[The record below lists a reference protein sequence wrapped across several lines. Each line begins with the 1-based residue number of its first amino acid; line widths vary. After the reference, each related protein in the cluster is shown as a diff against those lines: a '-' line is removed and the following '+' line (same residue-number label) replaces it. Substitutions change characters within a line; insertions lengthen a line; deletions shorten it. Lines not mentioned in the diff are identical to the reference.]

1 MNRKWMAAAWIVAL
15 AATLVVGCGPKK
27 EPPVEPPPP
36 VEAKPE
42 MAEEVTPPVQP
53 PTEEDDVDLVD
64 MEITEINKELA
75 NLARDGVIVLD
86 VYFDYDKYELKPD
99 ARTGLQKNAAF
110 MRANPK
116 LVFALE
122 GHCDERGTNEYNLA
136 LGERR
141 ANAAR
146 DYLTSLGVAGGSM
159 RTVSYGEERP
169 DCTEHHEGCWSRNR
183 RAHFV
188 VVGTG

>member
-15 AATLVVGCGPKK
+15 AATLVVGCGPKPEPEVTPPP
-27 EPPVEPPPP
+27 EPPMVEEPP
-36 VEAKPE
+36 
-42 MAEEVTPPVQP
+42 EEVTPVVEP
-53 PTEEDDVDLVD
+53 PTVEDEKDLADEEIDF
-64 MEITEINKELA
+64 INSKIRQEGLM
-75 NLARDGVIVLD
+75 VLD
-86 VYFDYDKYELKPD
+86 VYFDYDKYDLKPQ

-110 MRANPK
+110 MRANPR
-116 LVFALE
+116 LVFAVE

-146 DYLTSLGVAGGSM
+146 DYLTSLGVDGGSM

-188 VVGTG
+188 VVGKS

>member
-15 AATLVVGCGPKK
+15 AATLVVGCGPKE

-36 VEAKPE
+36 VEPSVEAPK
-42 MAEEVTPPVQP
+42 EVPPPVEP
-53 PTEEDDVDLVD
+53 PTVEDEKALIDEEIDV
-64 MEITEINKELA
+64 INKRIREEGLM
-75 NLARDGVIVLD
+75 VLD
-86 VYFDYDKYELKPD
+86 VYFDYDKYDLKPE
-99 ARTGLQKNAAF
+99 ARTALQRNAAF
-110 MRANPK
+110 MRENDG
-116 LVFALE
+116 LVFAVE

-146 DYLTSLGVAGGSM
+146 DYLTSLGVNGGSM

-188 VVGTG
+188 VVGKS

>member
-36 VEAKPE
+36 VEPSVEAP
-42 MAEEVTPPVQP
+42 EEVPPPVEP
-53 PTEEDDVDLVD
+53 PTVEDEKTLVD
-64 MEITEINKELA
+64 YELDVINKRIREEGLM
-75 NLARDGVIVLD
+75 VLD
-86 VYFDYDKYELKPD
+86 VYFDYDKYDLKPE
-99 ARTGLQKNAAF
+99 ARTALQKNAAF
-110 MRANPK
+110 MRANDR
-116 LVFALE
+116 LVFAVE

-146 DYLTSLGVAGGSM
+146 DYLTSLGVNGGSM

-188 VVGTG
+188 VVGKS